1 MRKINEYSEEVKK
14 AVIEMKLSGEY
25 SNREIMDKFGI
36 TNVTQIKRWLK
47 WYREGQQYRLAQGIG
62 KQYSYGK
69 GPAELSENDQLKR
82 ENEYLKAQIEILKK
96 YQEIERSWFR
106 KQS

>member
-1 MRKINEYSEEVKK
+1 MGKKIAYSEEVKK
-14 AVIEMKLSGEY
+14 AVVEMKLSGEY

-36 TNVTQIKRWLK
+36 TNVTQVKRWVQ

-69 GPAELSENDQLKR
+69 GTEELSENEQLKR
-82 ENEYLKAQIEILKK
+82 ENEYLKAQLEILKK
-96 YQEIERSWFR
+96 YQEIESSWFQ
-106 KQS
+106 KL

>member
-1 MRKINEYSEEVKK
+1 MGKKTAYSEDVKK
-14 AVIEMKLSGEY
+14 AVVEMKLSGEY

-36 TNVTQIKRWLK
+36 TNVSQVKRWVK

-69 GPAELSENDQLKR
+69 GTEELSEREQLKR
-82 ENEYLKAQIEILKK
+82 ENEYLKAQLEILKK
-96 YQEIERSWFR
+96 YQEIERSWFQ
-106 KQS
+106 KL

>member
-1 MRKINEYSEEVKK
+1 MGKKNAYSEEVKM

-25 SNREIMDKFGI
+25 SNREIFGI
-36 TNVTQIKRWLK
+36 TNVTQVKRWMQ

-69 GPAELSENDQLKR
+69 GPKELSENEQLKR
-82 ENEYLKAQIEILKK
+82 
-96 YQEIERSWFR
+96 
-106 KQS
+106 